1 MTRTIVL
8 AALFAIGTAMFA
20 CDADVLRFK
29 PEKST
34 TVKPATKAASTLPA
48 NTGTRRT
55 TIPPAASVTASTK
68 LEPR

>member
-8 AALFAIGTAMFA
+8 AALFSIGTAVFA

-34 TVKPATKAASTLPA
+34 TVKPATKTVSTLPA

-55 TIPPAASVTASTK
+55 TI
-68 LEPR
+68 